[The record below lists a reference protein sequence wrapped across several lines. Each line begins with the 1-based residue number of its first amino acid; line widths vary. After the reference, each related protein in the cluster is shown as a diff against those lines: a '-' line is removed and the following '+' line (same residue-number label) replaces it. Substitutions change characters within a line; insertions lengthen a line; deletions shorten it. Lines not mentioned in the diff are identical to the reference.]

1 MYVQDVLRKQLSEEV
16 WQVLYQSTGHLY
28 VCGGMNMAQDVVHT
42 IQEILVNRLGI
53 NFSQAGEYL
62 DQLKV
67 WLVADF
73 TTARTYLHSKIQYM
87 LISRNTLFR
96 ASANLVKGVFNDSS
110 IS

>member
-28 VCGGMNMAQDVVHT
+28 VCGGMNIARDVAHT

-53 NFSQAGEYL
+53 TLIQAGAYL

-67 WLVADF
+67 QLLADF
-73 TTARTYLHSKIQYM
+73 TTALTRTNVGNMCTTVVIALRLNGKPG
-87 LISRNTLFR
+87 LP
-96 ASANLVKGVFNDSS
+96 
-110 IS
+110 